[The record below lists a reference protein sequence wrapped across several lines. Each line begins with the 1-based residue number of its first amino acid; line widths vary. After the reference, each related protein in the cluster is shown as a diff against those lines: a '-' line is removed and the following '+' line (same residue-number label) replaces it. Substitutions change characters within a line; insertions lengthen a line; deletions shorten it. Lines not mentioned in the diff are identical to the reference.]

1 MAKTSCQLEK
11 GATLLVKNH
20 DVLVVQGLHQT
31 LRATISHSYNYKNGI
46 FFFFRILFLLNFAQN
61 TEQLQ
66 LSHPNIYNKGNIF
79 IQK

>member
-31 LRATISHSYNYKNGI
+31 LRATISHSYNYKNGKKKI
-46 FFFFRILFLLNFAQN
+46 RILFLLNFAQN